1 VSRRRIVSLLP
12 SATEIVA
19 ALGLEDSLVGR
30 SHECDS
36 PPGVERLPV
45 CTAPKIDSA
54 GSSLEIH
61 GRVEA
66 LLSEALSVYRV
77 DSRLLEELGPTHVVT
92 QVHCDVCA
100 VSLSDVERALAGWT
114 RARPK
119 LVALHPST
127 LDDVFDDI
135 RRVAEALGVSDR
147 GAALVARLS
156 SRMAEIS
163 ETARGLADRPR
174 VATIEWLSPPMAAGN
189 WIPEMIERA
198 GGENLFGERG
208 RHSPWLAPEALRDAD
223 PDVIVVFPCGF
234 SLERVEAEAG
244 LLYGLPGWETIAA
257 VENGAVFLA
266 DGNQYFNRPGPR
278 LVETLEILAE
288 ILHPETFSFGHQGTG
303 WKRLDPEAKR
313 A

>member
-1 VSRRRIVSLLP
+1 MSRRRIVSLLP

-19 ALGLEDSLVGR
+19 ALGLEESLVGR
-30 SHECDS
+30 SHECDF

-45 CTAPKIDSA
+45 CTAPKIDPA
-54 GSSLEIH
+54 GSSAEIH
-61 GRVEA
+61 GRVET

-77 DSRLLEELGPTHVVT
+77 DSRLLEELAPTHVVT

-100 VSLSDVERALAGWT
+100 VSLSDVERALADWS
-114 RARPK
+114 RARPRV
-119 LVALHPST
+119 VALHPST

-135 RRVAEALGVSDR
+135 RRVAEALGVFDR

-156 SRMAEIS
+156 SRMAQIS
-163 ETARGLADRPR
+163 ETARRLTDRPR

-234 SLERVEAEAG
+234 SLARVEAEAG
-244 LLYGLPGWETIAA
+244 LLHGLPGWKGISA
-257 VENGAVFLA
+257 VEKGAVFLA

-288 ILHPETFSFGHQGTG
+288 ILHPETFSFGHEGTA
-303 WKRLDPEAKR
+303 WKRLRRICDV
-313 A
+313 